1 MIKLRHIKFAF
12 KSRNTYLNR
21 EQNKK
26 MLWERWDC
34 FITEEPWIF
43 NGTSGKKNTIITWDK
58 ALRPRKKQCLI
69 FGKVIRTKSYSP
81 WNVWMLASGN
91 DRENSMCIVWENKL

>member
-1 MIKLRHIKFAF
+1 MERKTQSLLEIKL
-12 KSRNTYLNR
+12 SDP
-21 EQNKK
+21 E
-26 MLWERWDC
+26 
-34 FITEEPWIF
+34 
-43 NGTSGKKNTIITWDK
+43 
-58 ALRPRKKQCLI
+58 KKQCLI